1 MQSACHAIPSFEER
15 VSAPLRA
22 AGIDILQIN
31 IGYRCNLQC
40 RHCHVEAGPSRPEMM
55 SRAVMAQCLA
65 IVKAHPIP
73 VVDITGG
80 TPEMHPDL
88 PRFLRECASLRRRLL
103 VRSNGVIL
111 LDKAFEGFLDLYA
124 ENGVEVVV
132 SLPHM
137 DPKATDRQRG
147 QGVFAE
153 VIEVLRKFNARG
165 YGMPGSGLL
174 LDLVHNPGGA
184 YLPAAQSSIEAH
196 YRRTLQERHGVFFSR
211 LFSIT
216 NMPIGRFLDYLR
228 TTDNYADYMTTLA
241 NAFNPWALEK
251 VMCRT
256 TLSVAWDGTLYDCDF
271 NQILGLRTNHGAP
284 DHVSDF
290 DMDRLAGRRIVVGD
304 HCYGCTAGGGSSC
317 QGEVT

>member
-1 MQSACHAIPSFEER
+1 MKSACHAIPPFEER
-15 VSAPLRA
+15 VSGPLRA
-22 AGIDILQIN
+22 VGIDILQIN

-55 SRAVMAQCLA
+55 SKAVMVQCLA
-65 IVKAHPIP
+65 ILKAHPIP

-88 PRFLRECASLRRRLL
+88 PWFLRECASLRRRLL

-111 LDKAFEGFLDLYA
+111 QEKGFEGFLDLYG

-137 DPKATDRQRG
+137 DPKTTDRQRG
-147 QGVFAE
+147 RGVFTE
-153 VIEVLRKFNARG
+153 VIEALRRLNARG

-184 YLPAAQSSIEAH
+184 YLPAAQGSIEAH
-196 YRRTLQERHGVFFSR
+196 YRQTLRERHGVSFSR

-228 TTDNYADYMTTLA
+228 TTENYADYMTTLV
-241 NAFNPWALEK
+241 NAFNPRAVEN

-271 NQILGLRTNHGAP
+271 NQTLGLRTNHGAP
-284 DHVSDF
+284 DHLSDF
-290 DMDRLAGRRIVVGD
+290 DMNRLAGRRIVVGD
-304 HCYGCTAGGGSSC
+304 HCYGCTAGAGSSC
-317 QGEVT
+317 QGEPA